1 MDDDGFCYGAAVE
14 YILAT
19 GTLNAVMATASED
32 FDDNA
37 FGGALSY
44 SASDRVIAWRERR
57 RHFRVIVG
65 VVQHT
70 HATRALYVAQ

>member
-1 MDDDGFCYGAAVE
+1 MAMDLFVS
-14 YILAT
+14 IR
-19 GTLNAVMATASED
+19 TLNAVMATASED

-44 SASDRVIAWRERR
+44 SASDRVISWREHR
-57 RHFRVIVG
+57 RHFRIIDG
-65 VVQHT
+65 VVHNT